1 MRTRPGLVG
10 FRIAPLDTAVLDW
23 PRLAA
28 TWALAGETR
37 LFDAG
42 WMSDHLTDASQERG
56 GPSFESMT
64 TLAALSSRVP
74 GMWVG
79 VAVASNT
86 FRHPALLAKQ
96 AAVLDNVTGGRFIL
110 GLGAG
115 WHAGE
120 HQQFAI
126 SLPPLDERFDRL
138 QSAVGV
144 LAALF
149 SDAAR
154 RPPGV
159 TRDDPFC
166 PLYGATLEPG
176 TMRSGGPS
184 LWLGVGKSRG
194 IALAARFAEGWPM
207 PGNRPGDVAY
217 FSEKHDEISR
227 AIEAAGRD
235 PAEFTFAAQQTCGET
250 DAELREA
257 LEVARAFLKAGANH
271 LILAVPAR
279 LGPNGIARV
288 ASEVAAPLRDAA
300 GQ

>member
-10 FRIAPLDTAVLDW
+10 FRISPVDAAGLDW

-42 WMSDHLTDASQERG
+42 WMSDHLTDASQGLG
-56 GPSFESMT
+56 GSSMESLT
-64 TLAALSSRVP
+64 TLAALTSRVP

-86 FRHPALLAKQ
+86 FRHPAVLAKA

-115 WHAGE
+115 WHEGE
-120 HQQFAI
+120 HEQFGI
-126 SLPPLDERFDRL
+126 PLPPLAERFDRFE
-138 QSAVGV
+138 STIGV
-144 LAALF
+144 LASLF

-159 TRDDPFC
+159 TLNDPFY
-166 PLYGATLEPG
+166 PLRGATLEPG
-176 TMRSGGPS
+176 TMRPGGPP
-184 LWLGVGKSRG
+184 LWLGVGKGRG

-217 FSEKHDEISR
+217 FSEKRDEIRR

-235 PAEFTFAAQQTCGET
+235 PDEFTFAAQLSCGET
-250 DAELREA
+250 DAELQEARETA
-257 LEVARAFLKAGANH
+257 QAFIRAGANH

-279 LGPNGIARV
+279 LGPNGLARV
-288 ASEVAAPLRDAA
+288 ASEVVAPLRDAI
-300 GQ
+300 GR